1 MMQHM
6 FARHALLTLFC
17 VASIVTACGGGEAPT
32 RTPAGGL
39 VTCRAD
45 ADCVLSE
52 QAGGCLGCC
61 KSNPLAL
68 PKDEYERQQR
78 KCANVGMVACDP
90 NIECPKVAPL
100 SQYVARC
107 KEGTCAAVKAN

>member
-1 MMQHM
+1 M
-6 FARHALLTLFC
+6 FVRQTLLSSFS
-17 VASIVTACGGGEAPT
+17 VAAVVTACGGGDAPA

-52 QAGGCLGCC
+52 HAGSCIACC

-78 KCANVGMVACDP
+78 KCENLGMVACAP
-90 NIECPKVAPL
+90 NIECPKVAPI
-100 SQYVARC
+100 SEFVAKC
-107 KEGTCAAVKAN
+107 KEGTCAAMRAN